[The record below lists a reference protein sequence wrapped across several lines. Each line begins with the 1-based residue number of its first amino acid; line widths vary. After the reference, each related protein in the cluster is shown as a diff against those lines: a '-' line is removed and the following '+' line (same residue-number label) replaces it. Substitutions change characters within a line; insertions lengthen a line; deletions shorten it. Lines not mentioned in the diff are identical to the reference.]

1 MADMYSNVA
10 NKYRNSPAV
19 VFLFFASLAMLGIG
33 IWLFSE
39 DTYSSK
45 LGLEQLTT
53 LGINVQIFTNTY
65 WVMSVAPQIASII
78 FFYIYLSDTSRK
90 WALYLSLICQAAD
103 FFADAW
109 YRSDQKLFS
118 DPKATAISIIIT
130 GAYFSIG
137 SEVFISVGFG
147 LVLNLFAPA
156 LQIIRSTYNDIRMA
170 YNRQYRPSNN
180 SNRDN
185 SNRDKYVPNPFTTAP
200 AAGKK
205 PVVDSTLNR
214 KTSNRPDPFGG
225 GEIPGIED
233 FMPRK

>member
-10 NKYRNSPAV
+10 SKYRNSPAV
-19 VFLFFASLAMLGIG
+19 VFLFIASLAMLGIG

-53 LGINVQIFTNTY
+53 FGINVQIFEFTY
-65 WVMSVAPQIASII
+65 WVMSVAPQIASIV
-78 FFYIYLSDTSRK
+78 FFYIYLSDTSKK
-90 WALYLSLICQAAD
+90 WALAASIVCQGAD

-156 LQIIRSTYNDIRMA
+156 LQIIRSTYNDVRMA

-180 SNRDN
+180 NNNRDYRP
-185 SNRDKYVPNPFTTAP
+185 SNNDRSPFIPPVTP
-200 AAGKK
+200 AAKK
-205 PVVDSTLNR
+205 PVVKESRSPFPLNG
-214 KTSNRPDPFGG
+214 ND
-225 GEIPGIED
+225 IPGIDD
-233 FMPRK
+233 FMPKK